1 MGWTSQTMNKPPGT
15 APVSGATCETEAI
28 GKISALGSTRKTII
42 GSEPCYCQYCR
53 SIVDAARPRNIS
65 PLAAIDLY
73 SLPDETDV
81 LHAPDRS
88 N

>member
-1 MGWTSQTMNKPPGT
+1 MGWTSLTMNMPPGT
-15 APVSGATCETEAI
+15 APVLGATCETEVF
-28 GKISALGSTRKTII
+28 GKMGPTRLTNV
-42 GSEPCYCQYCR
+42 EPERCYCQYCR
-53 SIVDAARPRNIS
+53 SLVGAARPLNIS
-65 PLAAIDLY
+65 QLAAIDVY